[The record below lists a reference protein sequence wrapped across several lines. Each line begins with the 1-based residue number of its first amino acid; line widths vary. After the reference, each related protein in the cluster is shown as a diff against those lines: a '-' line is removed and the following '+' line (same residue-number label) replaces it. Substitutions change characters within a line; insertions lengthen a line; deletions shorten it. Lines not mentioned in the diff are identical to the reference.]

1 MDKDIVAIV
10 DETLA
15 ALRHAGYAECTVRKG
30 FGEHYRRLIRFAN
43 SRGERFLTEEL
54 ARDFL
59 DETASTRQGTAIR
72 VTRRALAVICA
83 QAGIETD
90 AFSPDAYSPGK
101 VYVVPEKL
109 ALGLEVFDGLASSAS
124 LKTSTL
130 VREEYT
136 VRKFLLF
143 LGGRIDDLRD
153 LSVADLDAYA
163 GWLAESSKPGTVIR
177 EMGIVRKLVSGL
189 VDEGIVGPD
198 VLRLAPDLPR
208 RPKPEIGRIL
218 TADEMS
224 RLLAAAAGRPAHP
237 LRALAVLGLL
247 SQYMLR
253 SSDVA
258 FMEVGDIRW
267 REGTIVLKSRKTAR
281 ERVFPL
287 SADMRYIL
295 LDYLKNERPETGSS
309 RMFMSCKH
317 PFPDLKSPDAV
328 ASIVKKAARDAGLDR
343 PEEVSPHTIRRSG
356 ATMLVNSNVDYATI
370 SEMLIHVTS
379 GTYCSGTTMRYLDI
393 HTERLRSVA
402 MEVKP
407 RV

>member
-72 VTRRALAVICA
+72 MTRRALAVICA

-124 LKTSTL
+124 LKTSTRPGG
-130 VREEYT
+130 VHREK
-136 VRKFLLF
+136 V
-143 LGGRIDDLRD
+143 
-153 LSVADLDAYA
+153 
-163 GWLAESSKPGTVIR
+163 P
-177 EMGIVRKLVSGL
+177 
-189 VDEGIVGPD
+189 P
-198 VLRLAPDLPR
+198 LPR
-208 RPKPEIGRIL
+208 RQNRRPARPLRRRLGRIRRVARGKLQAGNRDPRNGHRQEAGLGIGR
-218 TADEMS
+218 
-224 RLLAAAAGRPAHP
+224 RGHRGPGCPKAGPRP
-237 LRALAVLGLL
+237 
-247 SQYMLR
+247 
-253 SSDVA
+253 
-258 FMEVGDIRW
+258 
-267 REGTIVLKSRKTAR
+267 
-281 ERVFPL
+281 
-287 SADMRYIL
+287 
-295 LDYLKNERPETGSS
+295 
-309 RMFMSCKH
+309 
-317 PFPDLKSPDAV
+317 
-328 ASIVKKAARDAGLDR
+328 
-343 PEEVSPHTIRRSG
+343 PEEAQTRNRADPHRGRDVEAPRG
-356 ATMLVNSNVDYATI
+356 I